1 MTTLFVCCSPSTS
14 LSCVLW
20 MVNFDLVLVS
30 CSLDSLDNGFISCM
44 DFDALVYNP
53 RPLGMRFSL

>member
-1 MTTLFVCCSPSTS
+1 VWLNQHLACHEFVDGRGS
-14 LSCVLW
+14 V
-20 MVNFDLVLVS
+20 DLVLVS
-30 CSLDSLDNGFISCM
+30 CILDSLDNGFISCM